1 MGDKYVKLN
10 DVEKALRKR
19 IDWCRPDIT
28 KEAIEIRNEC
38 LEVLSQLDYIEIS
51 SDLRGDNSG

>member
-19 IDWCRPDIT
+19 IDWCRSDII

-51 SDLRGDNSG
+51 SDLRGDDSG